1 MENKIK
7 MKYDILTIDPP
18 YNHKK
23 GGLRKVRPNQFRDLD
38 YKTMDLKDIFKLLD
52 KEIFPL
58 TKENNIVFL
67 WTISK
72 YLFDVHKFMVERGY
86 KKHAEIIWD
95 KGNGIAPAFTLR
107 YSHEYL
113 IWYYKGKFI
122 PVNKSTRGIFKSV
135 FFESPR
141 EHSRKPDF
149 AYKLINEWYPNLKK
163 LDVFAREKRVGWDVW
178 GDETDK
184 FSTKSVNKT
193 QEIN

>member
-1 MENKIK
+1 

-18 YNHKK
+18 YNQKK
-23 GGLRKVRPNQFRDLD
+23 GGLRKVRPNQFRKFD
-38 YKTMDLKDIFKLLD
+38 YKTMDLQEIFKLLD

-58 TKENNIVFL
+58 AKENHIVFL

-113 IWYYKGKFI
+113 IWYYKGKFM
-122 PVNKSTRGIFKSV
+122 PVSKMWQGHFRDV
-135 FFESPR
+135 FFEKPR
-141 EHSRKPDF
+141 EHSRKPNFPYNMIDM
-149 AYKLINEWYPNLKK
+149 LYPKK
-163 LDVFAREKRVGWDVW
+163 TKIDVFAREKRLGWDVW
-178 GDETDK
+178 GDE
-184 FSTKSVNKT
+184 VNKF
-193 QEIN
+193 EELKK